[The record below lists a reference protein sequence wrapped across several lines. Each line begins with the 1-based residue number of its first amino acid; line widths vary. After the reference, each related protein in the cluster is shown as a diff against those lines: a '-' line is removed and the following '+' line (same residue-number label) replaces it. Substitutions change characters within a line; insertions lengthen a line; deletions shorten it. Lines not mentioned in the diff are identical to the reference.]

1 MLKNIASILIIFLMT
16 ACASSGGGSSSE
28 TPTPPTSGG
37 TTTNTD
43 KRIPFDDWEIVTSVD
58 IDGYS
63 DEIKVVH
70 TMTPF
75 TTTGL
80 PEPTEKYKIADYG
93 FLQTTIYGQ
102 HNGCT
107 IDDCGTSGNTPTA
120 FVSDGMVRQ
129 ADLNGDGHWDFYLWM
144 WYGGDEDYVPESTL
158 MAWINDGTGHFE
170 LSQDI
175 FEGGAPCLY
184 GRGANLQFSTQ
195 ETQGD
200 PFRDCGWSGTFRN
213 PAVADFNGDGIDDF
227 FSVSKLILSNNG
239 KLVDVSHTNLPHDFF
254 FNTDIGPI
262 WSHDIAIGD
271 SEGDGD
277 IDIFLPVN
285 RYTWDHKQVPFT
297 MLINDG
303 TGNFITN
310 QNFPLIPEPYTVG
323 LDHSKRLWAT
333 TAAIGDFDNDGHGDV
348 SVGWFNPAWA
358 REYGFGE
365 TYENSAGAVF
375 FNDGNN
381 DWRNRPWLELPNN
394 FYGEN
399 GNANNM
405 AVIDFDNDGFLDI
418 VVASTRHDPYYIGR
432 MIQFFKNNGGNSF
445 TDVTDQYGSTHYAY
459 GGQWNNPN
467 LWNGEGYLTIV
478 DFDNDGDLDIV
489 DSTYESYVLLNDGD
503 TFRLYNDFPR
513 FKNGFQYHP
522 VEIDG
527 EYWYDFIGW
536 RSDNSHNHRTVT
548 FFQVLDPPFA
558 EMQNDIV
565 TKPLGYA
572 NSVFRSTM
580 ILNDL
585 RSQSKGNG
593 LFGKVVDNTNM
604 IGYSY
609 SNDNGYGLYVG
620 DFTGRYNGSF
630 IGIDYESKDNIHAGI
645 SLSTNDFVGT
655 NKTKWYG
662 TGNADL
668 ELESINMFMEYTH
681 AFSSSLFGKIGFTV
695 HQSKVKEFTE
705 QESAFNVHIDEFDM
719 TVGSLFADIGKVFK
733 TNLGNT
739 YISLGAE
746 YYETRKIDII
756 FSNNP
761 NLNYNNLNY
770 AHKEDLYVG
779 KFGFTHTL
787 GIFYFTAELDT
798 ENREIYQ
805 LGFRFNLK

>member
-1 MLKNIASILIIFLMT
+1 MLKNIASILLILIMT
-16 ACASSGGGSSSE
+16 ACASSGGGSSTE
-28 TPTPPTSGG
+28 APTPPTSGG

-43 KRIPFDDWEIVTSVD
+43 KRIPFEDWEVVRSVD
-58 IDGYS
+58 IEGYS
-63 DEIKVVH
+63 EEIKIVH
-70 TMTPF
+70 TMTPY

-80 PEPTEKYKIADYG
+80 PAKTEKYFIEDYG

-107 IDDCGTSGNTPTA
+107 IDDCGTAGNTPTA

-170 LSQDI
+170 LKQDL
-175 FEGGAPCLY
+175 FEGGAPCMY
-184 GRGANLQFSTQ
+184 GGGHNLQYTDQ
-195 ETQGD
+195 ESHGD
-200 PFRDCGWSGTFRN
+200 PFRDCGWSGHFRN

-254 FNTDIGPI
+254 FNPDIGPM

-277 IDIFLPVN
+277 IDIFLPVSK
-285 RYTWDHKQVPFT
+285 YTYDHKQVPFT

-303 TGNFITN
+303 SGHFTVN
-310 QNFPLIPEPYTVG
+310 QNFPNIPEPWEIG
-323 LDHSKRLWAT
+323 SSHAEGRLWAT

-348 SVGWFNPAWA
+348 SVGWFNPVLAN
-358 REYGFGE
+358 EYGFGE
-365 TYENSAGAVF
+365 TYQNSAGAVF

-381 DWRNRPWLELPNN
+381 DWRNRPWLELPDN

-399 GNANNM
+399 GNANSM
-405 AVIDFDNDGFLDI
+405 AVIDFNNDGFLDI
-418 VVASTRHDPYYIGR
+418 VLASTKKDPYYQGR

-445 TDVTDQYGSTHYAY
+445 TDVTGQYGNTTYAD
-459 GGQWNNPN
+459 GGINNPN

-489 DSTYESYVLLNDGD
+489 DSNSETYVLLNDGN

-513 FKNGFQYHP
+513 FNNGNQYHP

-527 EYWYDFIGW
+527 KHWYDFIGW
-536 RSDNSHNHRTVT
+536 REDNTNSQRTAT

-558 EMQNDIV
+558 EMQHDIV

-572 NSVFRSTM
+572 NSVFKSTM

-585 RSQSKGNG
+585 RNQTKGNN

-620 DFTGRYNGSF
+620 DFSGRYDGSV
-630 IGIDYESKDNIHAGI
+630 IGIDWEGNDNIHAGI
-645 SLSTNDFVGT
+645 SLSTNKFVGH

-662 TGNADL
+662 TGTADL
-668 ELESINMFMEYTH
+668 QLDTINMFMEYTYG
-681 AFSSSLFGKIGFTV
+681 FSKSLFGKMGFTI

-705 QESAFNVHIDEFDM
+705 KESSFNVHVDEFDM

-733 TNLGNT
+733 TDIGTT

-746 YYETRKIDII
+746 YYETSEVDII

-761 NLNYNNLNY
+761 FLNYNDLTY
-770 AHKEDLYVG
+770 SHKEDMYVG
-779 KFGFTHTL
+779 KFGLTHTF
-787 GIFYFTAELDT
+787 GIFYITAELDT

-805 LGFRFNLK
+805 LGFRLNLK

>member
-1 MLKNIASILIIFLMT
+1 MLKNIVSIFLILLIT
-16 ACASSGGGSSSE
+16 ACASSGGGTSTE
-28 TPTPPTSGG
+28 PPTPPTSGG
-37 TTTNTD
+37 TTTSTD
-43 KRIPFDDWEIVTSVD
+43 KRIPFEDWELVRSID

-63 DEIKVVH
+63 NEVKIVH

-80 PEPTEKYKIADYG
+80 PAPTDKFKIADYG
-93 FLQTTIYGQ
+93 FLQSTIYGQ
-102 HNGCT
+102 HNGC
-107 IDDCGTSGNTPTA
+107 DDCGEESNTATA

-129 ADLNGDGHWDFYLWM
+129 ADLNGDGHWDFYLWI
-144 WYGGDEDYVPESTL
+144 WYGGDKEYVPETTL

-170 LSQDI
+170 LRQDL
-175 FEGGAPCLY
+175 FEGGAPCLN
-184 GRGANLQFSTQ
+184 GGGHHLQFTSR
-195 ETQGD
+195 ELQGD
-200 PFRDCGWSGTFRN
+200 PFRDCGWSATFRN
-213 PAVADFNGDGIDDF
+213 PVVADFNGDGIDDF
-227 FSVSKLILSNNG
+227 FAVSKLILSNNG

-262 WSHDIAIGD
+262 FTHEITIGD

-277 IDIFLPVN
+277 TDIFLPVN
-285 RYTWDHKQVPFT
+285 TYTWDHKQVPFT

-303 TGNFITN
+303 TGNFSVN
-310 QNFPLIPEPYTVG
+310 QNFPLIPEPHTVG
-323 LDHSKRLWAT
+323 LDHSNRLWAT
-333 TAAIGDFDNDGHGDV
+333 TAAVGDFDNDGFGDV
-348 SVGWFNPAWA
+348 SVGWFNPKLA

-375 FNDGNN
+375 FNDGTN

-399 GNANNM
+399 GNANSM
-405 AVIDFDNDGFLDI
+405 AVIDFNGDGFLDI
-418 VVASTRHDPYYIGR
+418 VVASTKNNPYYQGR
-432 MIQFFKNNGGNSF
+432 MIQFFLNNGGNSF
-445 TDVTDQYGSTHYAY
+445 TDVTSQYGDTTYAN
-459 GGQWNNPN
+459 GGLNNPN

-489 DSTYESYVLLNDGD
+489 DSNSETYVLLNDGN
-503 TFRLYNDFPR
+503 TFTLYNDFPR
-513 FKNGFQYHP
+513 FADGHQYHP

-527 EYWYDFIGW
+527 EHWYDFIGW
-536 RSDNSHNHRTVT
+536 RYNDSNSHRTAT

-558 EMQNDIV
+558 EMQHDIV

-572 NSVFRSTM
+572 DSIFRSTM

-585 RSQSKGNG
+585 RNQTKGNN

-604 IGYSY
+604 LGYSY
-609 SNDNGYGLYVG
+609 SNKNGYGLYVADYSG
-620 DFTGRYNGSF
+620 NYNGSI
-630 IGIDYESKDNIHAGI
+630 IGFDYEGDDNVHAGL
-645 SLSTNDFVGT
+645 SLSSNEFVGY

-662 TGNADL
+662 TGKANL
-668 ELESINMFMEYTH
+668 KTESINMFMEYTH
-681 AFSSSLFGKIGFTV
+681 IFTPTLFGKIGFTI

-705 QESAFNVHIDEFDM
+705 TDSAFNVSIDEFDM

-733 TNLGNT
+733 TDLGDT

-746 YYETRKIDII
+746 YYETREVDIV
-756 FSNNP
+756 FSDY
-761 NLNYNNLNY
+761 LNYT
-770 AHKEDLYVG
+770 HKEDLTVG
-779 KFGFTHTL
+779 KFGFTHTY